1 MSEEAEAANG
11 SANGSDNA
19 SSEEDGIPP
28 TPRTG
33 RSLEDIREVLTT
45 DVRIGIIG
53 ITIWT
58 AMLVA
63 TVVLGVYYV
72 FYFLFILGYL
82 LAAGQLKLLAGR
94 FPCLARITQW
104 PGWARFG
111 LVFAVALA
119 LRWLLLLQDQVITL
133 DLNTY
138 VGRAENMLDGRLPYL
153 DFSGGTKPPAYQ
165 YMLYLMG
172 VSVGPDALTFRALFS
187 VADAL
192 TAAGVYALSRARY
205 GVGHSLAMG
214 MVYAL
219 CPVAL
224 VTIGLSG
231 HYEGVVAI
239 FAIGALLALW
249 KGHRD
254 WSAILL
260 GISFALKIYPAA
272 MLPFFAIAA
281 MRMAQGNGD
290 RKDRARWLP
299 AVRYGCLFAIPAL
312 LSLVPLAV
320 LDKGAVA
327 AYFAER
333 GVFVGW
339 GSFTTFVR
347 EASGVTEVAGVDFA
361 WIPIVAMGVLLFL
374 FFYQW
379 LRQGPQA
386 LQRWTRITIAVLV
399 VHYGFTIALYFPYYR
414 PAHWELMT
422 VCFLAAWLSA
432 AALFLPRAL
441 RSLDLGDE
449 TDLSTSGTGLA
460 VASVLAITLFMMA
473 LPTLAT
479 WYFLWP
485 LPFVLV
491 ISDRDTRLIFLWL
504 LFWHAVGKG
513 VSLLPG
519 LPPIN

>member
-1 MSEEAEAANG
+1 M
-11 SANGSDNA
+11 
-19 SSEEDGIPP
+19 
-28 TPRTG
+28 
-33 RSLEDIREVLTT
+33 EVLTT
-45 DVRIGIIG
+45 DVRIGIVG
-53 ITIWT
+53 MTIWT
-58 AMLVA
+58 VMLVA
-63 TVVLGVYYV
+63 TVVLGVYHV

-94 FPCLARITQW
+94 FPCLARITKW

-111 LVFAVALA
+111 LVFVVALA
-119 LRWLLLLQDQVITL
+119 LRWLMLLQDQVITL

-138 VGRAENMLDGRLPYL
+138 VGRAEAMMDGRLPYL

-172 VSVGPDALTFRALFS
+172 ASVGPDALSFRALFS

-192 TAAGVYALSRARY
+192 TAAGVYALSRARH

-224 VTIGLSG
+224 ITIGLSG

-239 FAIGALLALW
+239 FAVGALLALW

-260 GISFALKIYPAA
+260 GVSFALKIYPAA
-272 MLPFFAIAA
+272 MMPFLAIGA

-290 RKDRARWLP
+290 RQDLARGLP
-299 AVRYGCLFAIPAL
+299 AGRYGCLFASPGL

-320 LDKGAVA
+320 LDRGAVA

-333 GVFVGW
+333 GVFLGW
-339 GSFTTFVR
+339 GSFTTFAR
-347 EASGVTEVAGVDFA
+347 EAAGVTEVAGVDFA
-361 WIPIVAMGVLLFL
+361 WIPIAVMGALLLF
-374 FFYQW
+374 FFYDW
-379 LRQGPQA
+379 LRQGPRA

-399 VHYGFTIALYFPYYR
+399 VHHGFTIALYFPYYR
-414 PAHWELMT
+414 PAHWEWMT
-422 VCFLAAWLSA
+422 VGFLVAWLSV
-432 AALFLPRAL
+432 AALVLPRAL
-441 RSLDLGDE
+441 RSLDQGDE
-449 TDLSTSGTGLA
+449 TELSTSGTGLA
-460 VASVLAITLFMMA
+460 VASVLAIPLFMMA

-491 ISDRDTRLIFLWL
+491 IGARDTRLTLLWL

-513 VSLLPG
+513 VSLLPW
-519 LPPIN
+519 LPPVN